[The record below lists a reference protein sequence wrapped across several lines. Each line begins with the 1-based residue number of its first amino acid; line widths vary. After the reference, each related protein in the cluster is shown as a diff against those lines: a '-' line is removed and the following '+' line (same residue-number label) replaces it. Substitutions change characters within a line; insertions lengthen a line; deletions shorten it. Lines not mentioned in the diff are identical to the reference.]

1 MSAAPSLIQTTVA
14 APDIEQAKSYEWKA
28 VTLMSLGLGLVG
40 IDRFLI
46 VPLMP
51 VLMRDLKLD
60 YQDLGHITGALAIA
74 WGFASLFTGNL
85 ADRICFKRVIVPSL
99 IRFSLLA

>member
-1 MSAAPSLIQTTVA
+1 MTPISLTQSRSAEHSATEAHTAQPA
-14 APDIEQAKSYEWKA
+14 SYEWKA

-60 YQDLGHITGALAIA
+60 YQDLGHITGALRR
-74 WGFASLFTGNL
+74 
-85 ADRICFKRVIVPSL
+85 DREYVFK
-99 IRFSLLA
+99 